1 MFQIKYSLLIVCLVL
16 SSSLLAQER
25 QEDTLK
31 TDVINV
37 IKPYT
42 PSISDAFKI
51 KEQPNLNDDSVNE
64 KKAIDYTINSFPVA
78 STFTPAKGKAAV
90 IDKAKKELLYDNY
103 ANLGL
108 GTNTTI
114 LGEVYLNHKIGRNQN
129 IGAYLSHLSSQV
141 GVDDV
146 LRDTDFSES
155 KIDLNYNN
163 RAKDYTFQ
171 LNTGF
176 EFKSNNWYGLQQPLF
191 TQETADSL
199 DVAQSY
205 NNAYIKG
212 NVNFENSILKSG
224 DILFRRF
231 ADKLDSAENRFFA
244 ETEAEFEVLESPII
258 LGLYVDYLSGSFE
271 RNYFTEDAV
280 NYGNIQVGLM
290 PTYTFMTDD
299 LLVNIGL
306 KTVYAN
312 DTEFGKS
319 KFFIY
324 PNVKATY
331 RVVEQY
337 VSAFAGLT
345 GELQQ
350 NSYYGFAEENQFVSP
365 DLFIT
370 PSDQQYKAYG
380 GLRGKVTNSTSY
392 QVDASYSNTETM
404 ALFKNNSITGTN
416 RPYTYG
422 NSFGVVYD
430 NVTTLTFG
438 GRLDFDFNQK
448 INLGVKGTYY
458 SYTTTFQEEA
468 WNLPNIDVG
477 AFLVYKINDK
487 FTAGASL
494 FFVGERKDELTLD
507 TTRFPIAD
515 PEVITLDAYID
526 LNAYVD
532 YQINNQFSAYFKAL
546 NMVAN
551 QYEKWQNTPV
561 QGFQVLVGATYKFN
575 F

>member
-1 MFQIKYSLLIVCLVL
+1 MFKLKYISFITLCLGMMSLT
-16 SSSLLAQER
+16 AQER

-42 PSISDAFKI
+42 PTISDAFKL
-51 KEQPNLNDDSVNE
+51 KEQPNLNDDAVNE
-64 KKAIDYTINSFPVA
+64 KKQIDYSIFSFPVA

-103 ANLGL
+103 AHLGL

-114 LGEVYLNHKIGRNQN
+114 LGEVYLNHSIGRNQN

-146 LRDTDFSES
+146 LKDTNFSES

-163 RAKDYTFQ
+163 RSKDYSFQ

-176 EFKSNNWYGLQQPLF
+176 EFKNNNWYGLQQPLF
-191 TQETADSL
+191 TQDTADSL
-199 DVAQSY
+199 DVSQSY

-224 DILFRRF
+224 DVLFRRF
-231 ADKLDSAENRFFA
+231 GDKVDSAENRFLA
-244 ETEAEFEVLESPII
+244 ETESEFELLESPIT

-271 RNYFTEDAV
+271 RNYFTEDV
-280 NYGNIQVGLM
+280 INYGNIQVGLL
-290 PTYTFMTDD
+290 PTYTYTTDD
-299 LLVNIGL
+299 LFVNIGL

-331 RVVEQY
+331 NLVDQY

-345 GELQQ
+345 GELKQ
-350 NSYYGFAEENQFVSP
+350 NSYYAFAEDNSFVSP

-370 PSDQQYKAYG
+370 PSDQQYKAFG
-380 GLRGKVTNSTSY
+380 GLRGKITNSTSY
-392 QVDASYSNTETM
+392 QVNASYSNTEAH
-404 ALFKNNSITGTN
+404 ALYKNNTVTGTN
-416 RPYTYG
+416 RSYTYG

-430 NVTTLTFG
+430 NIATLQFG
-438 GRLDFDFNQK
+438 GRIDLDINEK
-448 INLGVKGTYY
+448 VNLGVKGDFYA
-458 SYTTTFQEEA
+458 YTTTFEEEA
-468 WNLPNIDVG
+468 WNLPTLEVTS
-477 AFLVYKINDK
+477 FLDYKINDK

-507 TTRFPIAD
+507 SVSFPNVE
-515 PEVITLDAYID
+515 PTVVTLDAYID
-526 LNAYVD
+526 LNAQLSYL
-532 YQINNQFSAYFKAL
+532 INNQFSAYFKAL
-546 NMVAN
+546 NLVSG

-561 QGFQVLVGATYKFN
+561 QGFQIMVGATYKFN